1 MPIIASKISPNPS
14 MTMANIYDIADLKHI
29 PEPITAFDE
38 EELLSQLKSQA
49 MTEKVGNLH

>member
-1 MPIIASKISPNPS
+1 M
-14 MTMANIYDIADLKHI
+14 YDMVDLKHI

-49 MTEKVGNLH
+49 LTDKGGIMH